1 MDSWHRPLA
10 AAYLIAC
17 LWALPAAAQPRPV
30 LVDRLSEL
38 AESSSL
44 YPLAS
49 WDSALARIEADRLRV
64 QSCRAE
70 GPCRDILA
78 KPMSDLVARF
88 SGLEG
93 RARLLAVNR
102 HFNAFP
108 YVPDRVGGRPSDDWA
123 SPLTFLQRSGDCED
137 YAIAKYLTLRLL
149 GVPEEKMAILI
160 LRDSARRID
169 HAVLVVDESGALLV
183 LDNLRGLAPL
193 EAYFRFQ
200 PLFVLTAEASW
211 RLQNRLPQRVAQGR

>member
-1 MDSWHRPLA
+1 MDSWIRPLGA
-10 AAYLIAC
+10 ALLVAC
-17 LWALPAAAQPRPV
+17 LLVFPAGAQPRPV
-30 LVDRLSEL
+30 LVDRLTEL
-38 AESSSL
+38 AGSSSL

-49 WDSALARIEADRLRV
+49 WNTALERIEADRQRV
-64 QSCRAE
+64 EGCRDS

-78 KPMSDLVARF
+78 KPMADLIARF
-88 SGLEG
+88 SGLDG
-93 RARLLAVNR
+93 RKRLLAVNR

-108 YVPDRVGGRPSDDWA
+108 YVPDRAGGRPSDDWA

-149 GVPEEKMAILI
+149 GVPEEAMAILI
-160 LRDSARRID
+160 LRDSTRRVD
-169 HAVLVVDESGALLV
+169 HAVLVVDDGGAPMV

-193 EAYFRFQ
+193 EAYSSFR

-211 RLQNRLPQRVAQGR
+211 RLQSRGPERLAQAR